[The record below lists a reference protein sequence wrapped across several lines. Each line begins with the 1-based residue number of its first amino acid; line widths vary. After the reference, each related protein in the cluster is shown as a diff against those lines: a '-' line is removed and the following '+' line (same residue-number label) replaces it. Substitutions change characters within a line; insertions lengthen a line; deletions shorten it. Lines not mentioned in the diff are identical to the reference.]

1 MALLRDVVKSVVSDL
16 TQLVPR
22 PASRF
27 PLLCPIRGSI
37 SVRSVIPMPLPP
49 LFIRLA
55 SSFKAADQW
64 LRFCLPQYMAS
75 HQGRNPVHHVMYL
88 AINVLPTNDVV
99 ELPFMVG
106 VLNLRDEARSYGA
119 LEDVVNLALGRAWSE
134 AVP

>member
-1 MALLRDVVKSVVSDL
+1 
-16 TQLVPR
+16 
-22 PASRF
+22 
-27 PLLCPIRGSI
+27 
-37 SVRSVIPMPLPP
+37 
-49 LFIRLA
+49 
-55 SSFKAADQW
+55 
-64 LRFCLPQYMAS
+64 
-75 HQGRNPVHHVMYL
+75 MYL